1 MRTPFGSWALGI
13 ALVALLGGVAAG
25 DLCPKCKGKMYTQDV
40 GKCKACGGDT
50 SSGAFQ
56 LCKACSAKL
65 KQCEHCRAPLK
76 GEDGL
81 VLDKEANGKTVTAQ
95 VGQQVLIKLRGN
107 PTTGY
112 QWSVAKIEG
121 EAVEAVGEPKYEI
134 DKGAEGRLGAGG
146 TYTFTFKAVK
156 AGQAA
161 LRLRYARVWE
171 KKKPPAETFALT
183 VEVNDAPKK

>member
-1 MRTPFGSWALGI
+1 MRTSCGSWALGI
-13 ALVALLGGVAAG
+13 ALVALLGGVAAA
-25 DLCPKCKGKMYTQDV
+25 DLCPKCKGQMYTQDV

-50 SSGAFQ
+50 ASGAFA

-76 GEDGL
+76 GDDSL
-81 VLDKEANGKTVTAQ
+81 VLDKESNGKTVAAQ
-95 VGQQVLIKLRGN
+95 VGQQIVIKLRGN

-112 QWSVAKIEG
+112 QWSVAKLEG
-121 EAVEAVGEPKYEI
+121 ESVEAVGEPKYEM
-134 DKGAEGRLGAGG
+134 DPGAEGRVGAGG

-161 LRLRYARVWE
+161 LSLRYARSWE

-183 VEVNDAPKK
+183 VEVTEPAKK